1 MLLDILKSQNNRR
14 FNIFIDT
21 LLNYHISDNCNEK
34 INEYNDILDNLI
46 NCMINSRVNRLNIFI

>member
-14 FNIFIDT
+14 FNLFIDT

-34 INEYNDILDNLI
+34 VNEYNTILDNLI
-46 NCMINSRVNRLNIFI
+46 KI

>member
-14 FNIFIDT
+14 FNLFIDT

-34 INEYNDILDNLI
+34 INEYNNILDNLI
-46 NCMINSRVNRLNIFI
+46 KYLRSSRVNRLNIFI